1 VLKDDPDWIMKPSE
15 SQGGT
20 MVFFNQADAQSMAL
34 AKTIGDTFTIY
45 RSPKRTRRNTKAWT
59 FGFPMSRV
67 LKDRAD
73 AIGQITS
80 GDLTSCQKA
89 AQRHIAY
96 RDGDATAR
104 AAMDAE
110 DEAERAAWIAGAGAM
125 LGGRGCNR
133 LEANDALASQHL
145 SRAEAAGLAAKARA
159 LMVEND
165 PDAIRTGLAEIAD
178 ALDAISRQAA

>member
-1 VLKDDPDWIMKPSE
+1 VNS
-15 SQGGT
+15 GT
-20 MVFFNQADAQSMAL
+20 ISTSPPIAIVTNVNTTISTAFFFDCFLADEHRLILPPGQ
-34 AKTIGDTFTIY
+34 
-45 RSPKRTRRNTKAWT
+45 RRPA
-59 FGFPMSRV
+59 P
-67 LKDRAD
+67 
-73 AIGQITS
+73 
-80 GDLTSCQKA
+80 
-89 AQRHIAY
+89 
-96 RDGDATAR
+96 
-104 AAMDAE
+104 
-110 DEAERAAWIAGAGAM
+110 WIAGAGAM